1 MRYARLIVNPV
12 AGAGK
17 TLKKW
22 PQIRELLRGIGLRF
36 EHDFTEAPRH
46 AIELARTA
54 VKKGCDL
61 IVSVGGD
68 GTINEIVN
76 GLHDAGGAG
85 DISLGIISTGTGS
98 DFIRSIGLSPRYTD
112 ACRRLLDPRRLLID
126 LGSVEYSVDGRR
138 EKRLF
143 VNFAGLGFDA
153 EVVRATTQRFKALGG
168 FPSYLLGLLT
178 TFLSYRNREIS
189 LTVDGL
195 TETRKLCTAVIG
207 NGRYGG
213 GSMLLAPNADLT
225 DGLFDVV
232 TIGDI
237 SKPDLLW
244 SLPRL
249 YKGTHLSHPKVNV
262 IRASEVIVNS
272 PTAATIQADGELL
285 GMTPA
290 RFSILPSALGVLV

>member
-1 MRYARLIVNPV
+1 
-12 AGAGK
+12 
-17 TLKKW
+17 
-22 PQIRELLRGIGLRF
+22 
-36 EHDFTEAPRH
+36 
-46 AIELARTA
+46 
-54 VKKGCDL
+54 

-68 GTINEIVN
+68 GTINEVVN
-76 GLHDAGGAG
+76 GLHDGGGG
-85 DISLGIISTGTGS
+85 DVSLGIISTGTGS
-98 DFIRSIGLSPRYTD
+98 DFIRSIGLPPRYAD
-112 ACRRLLDPRRLLID
+112 ACRRLLDSHRLLVD

-168 FPSYLLGLLT
+168 LPSYLLGLLT
-178 TFLSYRNREIS
+178 TFLSYRNRDIS
-189 LTVDGL
+189 LTIDGQ
-195 TETRKLCTAVIG
+195 TETRKLCTVVIG

-213 GSMLLAPNADLT
+213 GSMLVAPDADLS

-244 SLPRL
+244 SLPRI

-262 IRASEVIVNS
+262 IRTSEVTVDS
-272 PTAATIQADGELL
+272 VTGAFIQADGELL
-285 GMTPA
+285 GLTPA
-290 RFSILPSALGVLV
+290 RFTIIPSALNILV